1 MKAKSKNDDRK
12 VLEIWAK
19 AGFIERY
26 KSPKNKE
33 LRAFISGIWSGAI
46 LGFTLG
52 LIFTAIL
59 IYTYGSISWPNLK

>member
-1 MKAKSKNDDRK
+1 MNEPKKKDK

-19 AGFIERY
+19 AGFIDYY
-26 KSPKNKE
+26 KRPKNKE
-33 LRAFISGIWSGAI
+33 LRAFISGVWSGTI

-59 IYTYGSISWPNLK
+59 IYSYGSISWPNLK